1 MEKIVRKLSDK
12 YLNGTSDADLLDMV
26 SRRWETYRTATIEQ
40 AKNPDILMAAIE
52 NQQKDEIRNAPK
64 RDEEYSLSH
73 LVLGDEIDKEFV
85 CSPLKWADKSLQS
98 NKDIVLAAVNKNWR
112 ALQYIPKKLCDDK
125 DIMLAAIES
134 QEPNAYYPEYGKNL
148 FGKELLYVSTF
159 TESPLAYATE
169 LKKDKDIVLTAIKKN
184 CFAFAYASPQLQNDP
199 EVLAAAINNQEK
211 RQEFLSPKK
220 SNKLRGVVDDNIM
233 DELNV
238 EVYNH
243 IYSPLAWT
251 PKFSN
256 DSKLV
261 LAAVRKNGLALE
273 YASKELQNNPDIVL
287 AAVRE
292 NGTALKFASKE
303 IRDNRR
309 YVLEG
314 LKTTKDAF
322 EVASS
327 RIKKHDEELIEIY
340 KYLTEDNYSLE
351 KLTYN
356 INFKNDF
363 VYNTIKSIIINS
375 GIKKCN
381 AILNRKNVNSI
392 EELPNEYKK
401 DIEKIEEKT
410 NRELIVLE
418 SQRKKIL
425 DESFENEKQ

>member
-1 MEKIVRKLSDK
+1 MGKIIRKLSDK
-12 YLNGTSDADLLDMV
+12 YLNEISDADLLDMV
-26 SRRWETYRTATIEQ
+26 SHRWVSYANATIEQ
-40 AKNPDILMAAIE
+40 AKNPNILMAAIE
-52 NQQKDEIRNAPK
+52 NQQKDEIKSTIK
-64 RDEEYSLSH
+64 RDEEYHLSH
-73 LVLGDEIDKEFV
+73 LVLEDEVDNEFV
-85 CSPLKWADKSLQS
+85 CSPLKWADKSLQG
-98 NKDIVLAAVNKNWR
+98 NKDIVLAAVKKNWL
-112 ALQYIPKKLCDDK
+112 ALQYVPKKLCDNK

-134 QEPNAYYPEYGKNL
+134 QNPNTYYAEYEKNL

-159 TESPLAYATE
+159 TESPLSYATE
-169 LKKDKDIVLTAIKKN
+169 LKKDKDIVLAAINKN
-184 CFAFAYASPQLQNDP
+184 CFAFAYASPQLQNDA

-211 RQEFLSPKK
+211 GQKFLSPKK
-220 SNKLRGVVDDNIM
+220 SNKLRGIVDDNIV
-233 DELNV
+233 DKLKV

-243 IYSPLAWT
+243 IYSPLAWA

-256 DSKLV
+256 DPKFV

-303 IRDNRR
+303 IRDNRG

-322 EVASS
+322 EFASS

-356 INFKNDF
+356 TDLKNDF

-375 GIKKCN
+375 GIKRCN

-401 DIEKIEEKT
+401 DIEKQEEKT
-410 NRELIVLE
+410 NRELSTLE
-418 SQRKKIL
+418 SQRKKFL
-425 DESFENEKQ
+425 EESLENEK